1 MSGGQDKIKIRAF
14 GCSHTAQH
22 HWLWLNDQC
31 EETSFRNDLEDD
43 WRLAKE
49 IGINAVNNF
58 NPCEWSSDDI
68 HMESYAMSG
77 AGLDSQIAIWSNLML
92 TDKIDADDLVIF
104 QITNP
109 GRVTIPINQQ
119 SSHFY
124 GNELAR
130 AYKKDEVKDW
140 GCFQVIEDEHFT
152 EKKIYGFDPSC
163 TGMFDISKKTLSQTR
178 NIYSLHGKGAE
189 PDPYRLHV
197 ILSTLSAIKSFNN
210 KLLILFGWEDA
221 FNFDPSVLPKLK
233 QALSKVNID
242 YIDTGILD
250 YSVNSGHGVAPDGH
264 STQAGYYAFTNKILK
279 TKLKELGWL
288 S

>member
-1 MSGGQDKIKIRAF
+1 MTNIKAF

-31 EETSFRNDLEDD
+31 KEISFRNDLKDD
-43 WRLAKE
+43 WRLAE
-49 IGINAVNNF
+49 EMGINKVNNS
-58 NPCEWSSDDI
+58 NPCEWSAGDI

-77 AGLDSQIAIWSNLML
+77 SGFDSQIAIWSNLML

-104 QITNP
+104 QITSP
-109 GRVTIPINQQ
+109 GRVTIPINQE
-119 SSHFY
+119 SSNFY
-124 GNELAR
+124 GTELAR
-130 AYKKDEVKDW
+130 AYKNDEVKDW

-152 EKKIYGFDPSC
+152 EKKIYGFDPAC
-163 TGMFDISKKTLSQTR
+163 TGVFDIDKKVLSTR
-178 NIYSLHGKGAE
+178 KNIYSLSGKASE

-197 ILSTLSAIKSFNN
+197 MLSTLSAIKSFNT
-210 KLLILFGWEDA
+210 KLLILFGWENS
-221 FNFDPSVLPKLK
+221 FNYNPSVLPKLK

-250 YSVNSGHGVAPDGH
+250 YSVDSGYGLAPDGH
-264 STQAGYYAFTNKILK
+264 STQAGYCEFTRKILK